1 MNLESNLL
9 TSLLL
14 NSCCCWIRRT
24 NLCVVRLKEVTA
36 ELEAK
41 EAAEANAK
49 AEETDSDDDVQII
62 ASSFD
67 AEVAAKNQR

>member
-14 NSCCCWIRRT
+14 NYCWIRRR

>member
-1 MNLESNLL
+1 M
-9 TSLLL
+9 T
-14 NSCCCWIRRT
+14 
-24 NLCVVRLKEVTA
+24 LCVVRLKEVTA